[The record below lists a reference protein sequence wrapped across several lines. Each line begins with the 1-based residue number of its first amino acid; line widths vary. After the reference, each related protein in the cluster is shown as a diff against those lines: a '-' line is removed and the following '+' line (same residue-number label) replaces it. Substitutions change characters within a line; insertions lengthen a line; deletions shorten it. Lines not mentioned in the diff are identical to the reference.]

1 MTGPL
6 HGVRV
11 VELAGIGPGP
21 FAAMLLADMGAD
33 VVRVD
38 RVDPPSRDYTPNA
51 VIERGRRSVA
61 VDLRRPEGAA
71 IVRRLASGAD
81 VLVESNRPGVLERL
95 GLGPDVLLA
104 DNPRLGIG
112 RLTGYGQD
120 GPLAGAVGHDLN
132 YISLTGALHTIGR
145 AGEPAQPGRRLW
157 WGWVGAGFRG
167 RLRTVGGPRVG
178 GRAGRRCQCAG
189 VDSGLDGVGTR
200 AARGRSLEPGSR
212 GQPPGRGDALLRH
225 LHLRGWPLGGG
236 RDGRGE
242 VLP

>member
-95 GLGPDVLLA
+95 GLGPDCLLY
-104 DNPRLGIG
+104 
-112 RLTGYGQD
+112 T
-120 GPLAGAVGHDLN
+120 
-132 YISLTGALHTIGR
+132 S
-145 AGEPAQPGRRLW
+145 
-157 WGWVGAGFRG
+157 
-167 RLRTVGGPRVG
+167 
-178 GRAGRRCQCAG
+178 RC
-189 VDSGLDGVGTR
+189 V
-200 AARGRSLEPGSR
+200 
-212 GQPPGRGDALLRH
+212 
-225 LHLRGWPLGGG
+225 
-236 RDGRGE
+236 
-242 VLP
+242 